1 MTSPGAAR
9 RLVRG
14 NRGRAQS
21 LRQAKTRKG
30 KSAEDPGGEGKRGK
44 PDLAAKTQVVGNLTS
59 EPELR
64 FTATGTAITRFTVA
78 SNDRNFDP
86 TIGQWRDT
94 PAMFTHCIV
103 RGAQA
108 EHAAVTLHRGHRV
121 VVLGQLR
128 TQSSNTRGGRKGT
141 TVEFDVSEVALSLRY
156 TGATIG
162 AS

>member
-1 MTSPGAAR
+1 MAAM
-9 RLVRG
+9 
-14 NRGRAQS
+14 
-21 LRQAKTRKG
+21 
-30 KSAEDPGGEGKRGK
+30 
-44 PDLAAKTQVVGNLTS
+44 TQVVGNMTS

-64 FTATGTAITRFTVA
+64 FTATGTAITRFIVA

-94 PAMFTHCIV
+94 PTMFTHCIV
-103 RGAQA
+103 RGAQS

-128 TQSSNTRGGRKGT
+128 TQSPNARDSRKGA
-141 TVEFDVSEVALSLRY
+141 TVEFEVSEVALSLKY
-156 TGATIG
+156 TGATVA

>member
-1 MTSPGAAR
+1 MNSPGATR

-14 NRGRAQS
+14 NRGRAQA

-30 KSAEDPGGEGKRGK
+30 ISAENPGGEGKRGK
-44 PDLAAKTQVVGNLTS
+44 PDLATMTQVVGNLTS

-86 TIGQWRDT
+86 TIGQWSDT
-94 PAMFTHCIV
+94 PTMFTHCIV
-103 RGAQA
+103 RGAQS

-128 TQSSNTRGGRKGT
+128 TQSSNTRGGRKRT